1 MNERITPYDP
11 ELAKSITKEG
21 QRIVRELTHA
31 LEDKIS
37 MNERI
42 KQLAL
47 EAGLVRNGDFGMKRW
62 EGPRSDSISD
72 QDLEKFAELIVRDLI
87 DSMIKRYG
95 DDDELPIQEI
105 EFFVKE
111 YFGVEE

>member
-1 MNERITPYDP
+1 MNQVERITPYDP

-42 KQLAL
+42 KELAEQAKDWAYADHDGYTAQML
-47 EAGLVRNGDFGMKRW
+47 FE
-62 EGPRSDSISD
+62 
-72 QDLEKFAELIVRDLI
+72 QKFAELIVRECCDI
-87 DSMIKRYG
+87 VHSKT
-95 DDDELPIQEI
+95 DESIRVVMAI
-105 EFFVKE
+105 EQH
-111 YFGVEE
+111 FGVEE